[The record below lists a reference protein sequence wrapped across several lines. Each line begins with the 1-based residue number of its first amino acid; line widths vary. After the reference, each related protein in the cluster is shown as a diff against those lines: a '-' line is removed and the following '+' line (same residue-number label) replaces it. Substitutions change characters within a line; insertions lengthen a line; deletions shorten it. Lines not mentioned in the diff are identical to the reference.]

1 MRESYELYHSELCG
15 FCHRVRRYMANAGW
29 DFPLKDTL
37 RDPEAR
43 RALIQGGG
51 RATVPCLKI
60 TRENGEVE
68 WMYESLDIIDYLDAR
83 RTSAAADAADS
94 DDASLQAGEGGS
106 R

>member
-15 FCHRVRRYMANAGW
+15 FCHRVRRYMAGAGW
-29 DFPLKDTL
+29 DFPLRDTL
-37 RDPEAR
+37 RDPDAR

-60 TRENGEVE
+60 TRENGEAE
-68 WMYESLDIIDYLDAR
+68 WMYESLDIIDYLESRQQAASGPDDLSENAAEAR
-83 RTSAAADAADS
+83 
-94 DDASLQAGEGGS
+94 S